1 MISNADGSKTVKV
14 TVFVDKDSAGPL
26 TAGKERIE
34 DILVLHLQGGK
45 DIFVS
50 FLLGHAWMDRLLE
63 RPFFE
68 RQPIYKML

>member
-1 MISNADGSKTVKV
+1 MKLFSITDDTKTVNI

-26 TAGKERIE
+26 TAGKEKIE

-50 FLLGHAWMDRLLE
+50 FLAYL
-63 RPFFE
+63 
-68 RQPIYKML
+68 

>member
-1 MISNADGSKTVKV
+1 MKV

-50 FLLGHAWMDRLLE
+50 FLLDHAGMDLLLE
-63 RPFFE
+63 RPCFE
-68 RQPIYKML
+68 RQRM